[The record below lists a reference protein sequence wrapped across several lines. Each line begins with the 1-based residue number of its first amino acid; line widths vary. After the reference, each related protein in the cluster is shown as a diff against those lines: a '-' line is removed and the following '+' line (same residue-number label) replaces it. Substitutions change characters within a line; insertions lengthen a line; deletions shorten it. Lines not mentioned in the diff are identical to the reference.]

1 MRPDMK
7 DIIIDVYRR
16 GRGYSKTSEH
26 FRARLKHANPEDLP
40 KFLSNRYIRNS
51 YPNDRLAPLEKFLE
65 SNVGR
70 PWNDVYSEIREHCDT
85 RNIRGQHLWEHVVQD
100 VLYPPPWR
108 TRRGAYVDEEG
119 ILRYYRRPKRALPP
133 PKITVVPVST
143 DVWYEWFPFV
153 NYDGKKYRVQPRAQW
168 YLMTRTWEE
177 YTLPVYDYSQ
187 RPAVQIGHSE
197 PKYREV
203 VTKRQCSKRQLKRL
217 RERMQSI

>member
-16 GRGYSKTSEH
+16 GGGYSIQPFS
-26 FRARLKHANPEDLP
+26 RARLKAMSDDDVPTHI
-40 KFLSNRYIRNS
+40 SNRYVIDS
-51 YPNDRLAPLEKFLE
+51 YPNDRLAPLERFLE

-85 RNIRGQHLWEHVVQD
+85 RNIRGQHLWEHVVED
-100 VLYPPPWR
+100 VLYPWR
-108 TRRGAYVDEEG
+108 IRQGAYVDDEG
-119 ILRYYRRPKRALPP
+119 VLQYYRRPKRALPRP
-133 PKITVVPVST
+133 RVTVLHVNA
-143 DVWYEWFPFV
+143 DVWYEWFPFE

-168 YLMTRTWEE
+168 YLMKRTWEE
-177 YTLPVYDYSQ
+177 YTTPLFDYSK

-203 VTKRQCSKRQLKRL
+203 ITKRQCSKRQLKRIK
-217 RERMQSI
+217 ERIRFLK